1 MQRSINLTERNE
13 RVCKRFFKTK
23 GRRGG
28 FSKYVNDVM
37 NREFT
42 LDGEE
47 SIKNVIRDNKIKI
60 ERLEEDQEK
69 LVKKLRVIIDKK
81 EQTK

>member
-1 MQRSINLTERNE
+1 MARSVNLTKRNE
-13 RVCKRFFKTK
+13 QVCKRFFKQK

>member
-1 MQRSINLTERNE
+1 MQRSVNLTERNE